1 MLNLL
6 LLSGWFRPKPC
17 LKLLIFLMLSA
28 PLAIAVAQ
36 PTLAE
41 SINVPKVTS
50 PIAESATGTT
60 SQASHLT
67 LTESL
72 DVADKTHENIDKS
85 VTILKDCRPNLVA
98 TLTVGHEPVVKVS
111 IQPTRSGDTQSALS
125 KWLKKADV
133 APTSVPATP
142 STPEDIP
149 PAINSLATAN
159 IIAAK
164 TESSPL
170 PVQLPTSSEGSP
182 TEQTQNDP
190 LGSPHPIPWDWITGT
205 HEKVTAEGKTGTR
218 YYRSQSL
225 VSPDGHF
232 AVYSRVQMDVQPELP
247 KSRVNSIMFLEN
259 LQSGQLQVLNTNS
272 QSIHNRQVKEED
284 INAPGGMSVLI
295 PVSWSENGERL
306 LSRQLEGL
314 LSTSDATDSAVIW
327 ERTKN
332 RTTIVAPS
340 HDVYNHEIAV
350 LLGWSKADPDQVL
363 FRAGNL
369 GDERWPI
376 FSVATSDGDTIA
388 ATKVDQPIVFG
399 QEIKQIWTG
408 PQVAYR

>member
-28 PLAIAVAQ
+28 PLASAVAQ

-41 SINVPKVTS
+41 SINVAKVTS

-72 DVADKTHENIDKS
+72 DVADKTHENLDKS
-85 VTILKDCRPNLVA
+85 VTILKDCRPKVA
-98 TLTVGHEPVVKVS
+98 TITVTHEPVVKVS
-111 IQPTRSGDTQSALS
+111 IQPTSQGDTQSALS

-133 APTSVPATP
+133 VVPALVPATP
-142 STPEDIP
+142 STPEELP
-149 PAINSLATAN
+149 PVVNSLATAN

-164 TESSPL
+164 TESAPL
-170 PVQLPTSSEGSP
+170 PVQLPASSEGSP
-182 TEQTQNDP
+182 TEQVQNDP

-205 HEKVTAEGKTGTR
+205 HEKVTAEGKTGVR

-225 VSPDGHF
+225 VSPDGHY

-247 KSRVNSIMFLEN
+247 KSRVSSMMFLEN
-259 LQSGQLQVLNTNS
+259 LQSGKLQVLNTNS
-272 QSIHNRQVKEED
+272 QSIHNRQVNEED

-332 RTTIVAPS
+332 RTTTVAPS
-340 HDVYNHEIAV
+340 HEVYNHEIAV

-388 ATKVDQPIVFG
+388 ATKVDQPVVFG

>member
-1 MLNLL
+1 M
-6 LLSGWFRPKPC
+6 
-17 LKLLIFLMLSA
+17 
-28 PLAIAVAQ
+28 AQ

-41 SINVPKVTS
+41 SINVAKVTS
-50 PIAESATGTT
+50 PIAESATETT

-67 LTESL
+67 LAESL
-72 DVADKTHENIDKS
+72 HVSDKTLKVEEKS
-85 VTILKDCRPNLVA
+85 AIIPRDCRASLVA
-98 TLTVGHEPVVKVS
+98 ALTVAHEPVVKAA
-111 IQPTRSGDTQSALS
+111 IQPTSQGNTQSALA
-125 KWLKKADV
+125 KLLGKADV
-133 APTSVPATP
+133 VVPAIVPAIP
-142 STPEDIP
+142 SASVDIP
-149 PAINSLATAN
+149 QAMNSLAPAN

-170 PVQLPTSSEGSP
+170 PVQLPASSEGTP

-190 LGSPHPIPWDWITGT
+190 LGSPHPIPWNWITGT
-205 HEKVTAEGKTGTR
+205 HEKVTAEGKSGIR

-247 KSRVNSIMFLEN
+247 KSRVSSIMFLEN

-272 QSIHNRQVKEED
+272 QSFYNRHVNEED

-332 RTTIVAPS
+332 RTTTVAPS
-340 HDVYNHEIAV
+340 HEVYNHEIAV

-376 FSVATSDGDTIA
+376 FSVATGDGDTIA

>member
-28 PLAIAVAQ
+28 PLASVVAE

-41 SINVPKVTS
+41 SINVAKVTS

-60 SQASHLT
+60 SQSQQT
-67 LTESL
+67 LIESL
-72 DVADKTHENIDKS
+72 NVADKTHNPVDKS
-85 VTILKDCRPNLVA
+85 VTILKDCQPKLVA

-111 IQPTRSGDTQSALS
+111 IQPTRAGDTQSALA

-133 APTSVPATP
+133 VVPTLGSATPPAT
-142 STPEDIP
+142 
-149 PAINSLATAN
+149 NSLATAD

-164 TESSPL
+164 TESAPL
-170 PVQLPTSSEGSP
+170 PVQLPASSEGSP

-247 KSRVNSIMFLEN
+247 KSRVSSIMFLED
-259 LQSGQLQVLNTNS
+259 LQSGKLQMLSANS
-272 QSIHNRQVKEED
+272 QSTHNHQVKEED

-332 RTTIVAPS
+332 RTTTVAPS
-340 HDVYNHEIAV
+340 HEVYNHEIAV

-376 FSVATSDGDTIA
+376 FSVATGDGDTIA
-388 ATKVDQPIVFG
+388 ATKVDQPVVFG